1 MALPFTYF
9 AHSSLFNNNIS
20 NYLQKCLVKD
30 NESTNK
36 ILPVQDVCKF
46 LYLCDLENVSVLL
59 LHSDEEIYEKRYN
72 IIDMLQ

>member
-1 MALPFTYF
+1 MALSFTYF

-20 NYLQKCLVKD
+20 IYKNVWWKII

-59 LHSDEEIYEKRYN
+59 LHSNEEIYEKRYN